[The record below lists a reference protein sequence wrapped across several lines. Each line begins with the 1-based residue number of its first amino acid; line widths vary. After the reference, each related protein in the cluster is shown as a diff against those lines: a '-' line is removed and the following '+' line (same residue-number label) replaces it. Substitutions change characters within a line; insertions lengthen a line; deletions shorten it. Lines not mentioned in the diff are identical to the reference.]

1 MKFRSVRAT
10 WLATVPLLAI
20 LPLTTVR
27 TPAQSARPKND
38 PESTGRTFQGEIMD
52 NDCAQMG
59 SHEMTMKAEAVA
71 TPELCTMYCLH
82 FKKTPGKYVLY
93 DSTTKTIYQLD
104 DQNQAEF
111 FGDGRKV
118 KVSGTYDQATKTI
131 HVRDIESISAS

>member
-20 LPLTTVR
+20 LPLATVR
-27 TPAQSARPKND
+27 TPAQSARPKNG

-59 SHEMTMKAEAVA
+59 SHDVTMKAEALA
-71 TPELCTMYCLH
+71 TPELCTVYCLR

-93 DSTTKTIYQLD
+93 NAATKTIYQLD
-104 DQNQAEF
+104 NQQEASF
-111 FGDGRKV
+111 FEARHV
-118 KVSGTYDQATKTI
+118 KVTGTYDQDTKTI
-131 HVRDIESISAS
+131 HVTDIESLSAS